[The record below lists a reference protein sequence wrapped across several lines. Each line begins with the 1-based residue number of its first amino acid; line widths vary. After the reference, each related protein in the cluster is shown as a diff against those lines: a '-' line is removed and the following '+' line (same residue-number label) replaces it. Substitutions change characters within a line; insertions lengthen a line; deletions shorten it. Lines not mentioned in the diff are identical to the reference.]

1 MVTGKIGIHGE
12 SLGGCVASYIAK
24 RNKVDFVFS
33 DRTFASVLDVAQ
45 YRFGGSFIKYLLK
58 FLTGWSEECEAN
70 FHEINGPYKVLGCDP
85 QDGMIIEMSSL
96 KTGLAQKLVKESL
109 FNQGIQNC
117 ELKHRGVFKVNNYLI
132 LDTDFA
138 KLVSSLQALFD
149 MNKDFNFRSQHR

>member
-45 YRFGGSFIKYLLK
+45 YRFGGSFIKFLLK

-70 FHEINGPYKVLGCDP
+70 FHEINGHYKVLGCDP

-96 KTGLAQKLVKESL
+96 KTGLA
-109 FNQGIQNC
+109 
-117 ELKHRGVFKVNNYLI
+117 
-132 LDTDFA
+132 
-138 KLVSSLQALFD
+138 
-149 MNKDFNFRSQHR
+149 

>member
-1 MVTGKIGIHGE
+1 M
-12 SLGGCVASYIAK
+12 
-24 RNKVDFVFS
+24 DFVFS
-33 DRTFASVLDVAQ
+33 DRTFGSVLDVAQ

-96 KTGLAQKLVKESL
+96 KTGLAHKLVKESL
-109 FNQGIQNC
+109 FSQGIQNC

-138 KLVSSLQALFD
+138 KLISSLQALFD
-149 MNKDFNFRSQHR
+149 MNQDFYFRSQHR